1 MKKIQVLRAGIAE
14 HSHISDIMI
23 KMQQKRIN
31 DEIID
36 SIILVEHPEVVT
48 IGPKANRE
56 GVIVSEDYKQTV
68 VDRGGGITWH
78 GPGQL
83 VAYPIVKWENDEQS
97 VRKIINKI
105 EDLIIKTLNDLD
117 INGYRDPAMMG
128 VWVDG
133 KKICSIGLA
142 FLHWVSRHG
151 LALNYA
157 TPGNRIENLA
167 CCGLDIGTTTSL
179 EKLGYTTNNDGEKI
193 TKKLLEDTLISNIEE
208 ILNRIPVEGEYKFE
222 DFL

>member
-14 HSHISDIMI
+14 HSHISEIMI

-56 GVIVSEDYKQTV
+56 GVIVSDDYKQTV

-83 VAYPIVKWENDEQS
+83 VAYPIVKWENDEKS

-117 INGYRDPAMMG
+117 IDGYRDPAMMG

>member
-14 HSHISDIMI
+14 HSHISEIMI

-31 DEIID
+31 DDIID

-56 GVIVSEDYKQTV
+56 GVIVSDDYKQTV

-117 INGYRDPAMMG
+117 IDGYRDPAMMG

-208 ILNRIPVEGEYKFE
+208 ILNRIPVEGAYKFE

>member
-14 HSHISDIMI
+14 HSHISEIMI

-117 INGYRDPAMMG
+117 IDGYRDPAMMG

>member
-14 HSHISDIMI
+14 HSHISEIMI

-31 DEIID
+31 DDIID

-56 GVIVSEDYKQTV
+56 GVIVSDDYKQTV

-117 INGYRDPAMMG
+117 IEGYRDPAMMG

-208 ILNRIPVEGEYKFE
+208 ILNRMPVEGEYKFE

>member
-14 HSHISDIMI
+14 HSHISEIMI

-56 GVIVSEDYKQTV
+56 GVIVSDDYKQTV

-117 INGYRDPAMMG
+117 IDGYRDPAMMG

>member
-14 HSHISDIMI
+14 HSHISEIMI

-105 EDLIIKTLNDLD
+105 EDLIIKTLYDLD
-117 INGYRDPAMMG
+117 IDGYRDPAMMG

>member
-14 HSHISDIMI
+14 HSHISEIMI

-105 EDLIIKTLNDLD
+105 EDLIL
-117 INGYRDPAMMG
+117 
-128 VWVDG
+128 
-133 KKICSIGLA
+133 
-142 FLHWVSRHG
+142 
-151 LALNYA
+151 
-157 TPGNRIENLA
+157 
-167 CCGLDIGTTTSL
+167 SL
-179 EKLGYTTNNDGEKI
+179 I
-193 TKKLLEDTLISNIEE
+193 HI
-208 ILNRIPVEGEYKFE
+208 
-222 DFL
+222 

>member
-14 HSHISDIMI
+14 HSHTSEIMI

>member
-1 MKKIQVLRAGIAE
+1 LKKIQVLRAGIAE
-14 HSHISDIMI
+14 HSHISEIMI

-56 GVIVSEDYKQTV
+56 GVIVSDDYKQTV

-105 EDLIIKTLNDLD
+105 EDLIIKTLNDLNID
-117 INGYRDPAMMG
+117 GYRDPAMMG

-208 ILNRIPVEGEYKFE
+208 ILNRMPVEGEYKFE

>member
-14 HSHISDIMI
+14 HSHISEIMI

-117 INGYRDPAMMG
+117 IEGYRDPAMMG

-208 ILNRIPVEGEYKFE
+208 ILNRIPVECAYKFE

>member
-14 HSHISDIMI
+14 HSHISEIMI

-117 INGYRDPAMMG
+117 IDGYRDPAMMG

-208 ILNRIPVEGEYKFE
+208 ILNRMPVEGGYKFE

>member
-1 MKKIQVLRAGIAE
+1 MKKLCFLFFFAFLACKNNSTPEGFVNLEDSVPSLVIELRYSTTDNFVG
-14 HSHISDIMI
+14 
-23 KMQQKRIN
+23 
-31 DEIID
+31 EIID
-36 SIILVEHPEVVT
+36 
-48 IGPKANRE
+48 
-56 GVIVSEDYKQTV
+56 
-68 VDRGGGITWH
+68 
-78 GPGQL
+78 
-83 VAYPIVKWENDEQS
+83 
-97 VRKIINKI
+97 
-105 EDLIIKTLNDLD
+105 
-117 INGYRDPAMMG
+117 GYRDPAMMG

-208 ILNRIPVEGEYKFE
+208 ILNRIPVEGAYKFE

>member
-14 HSHISDIMI
+14 HSHISEIMI

-48 IGPKANRE
+48 IGPKTNRE
-56 GVIVSEDYKQTV
+56 GVIVSDDYKQTV

-117 INGYRDPAMMG
+117 IDGYRDPAMMG

-208 ILNRIPVEGEYKFE
+208 ILNRMPVEGEYKFE

>member
-14 HSHISDIMI
+14 HSHISEIMI

-117 INGYRDPAMMG
+117 IEGYRDPAMMG

-208 ILNRIPVEGEYKFE
+208 ILNRIPVEGSYKFE

>member
-14 HSHISDIMI
+14 HSHISEIMI

-105 EDLIIKTLNDLD
+105 EDLIIKTLNDLNID
-117 INGYRDPAMMG
+117 GYRDPAMMG

-179 EKLGYTTNNDGEKI
+179 EKLGYTTNNDGAKI

-208 ILNRIPVEGEYKFE
+208 ILNRIPVEGAYKFE

>member
-14 HSHISDIMI
+14 HSHISEIMI

-31 DEIID
+31 DDIID

-117 INGYRDPAMMG
+117 IEGYRDPAMMG

-208 ILNRIPVEGEYKFE
+208 ILNRIPVEGAYKFE

>member
-14 HSHISDIMI
+14 HSHISEIMI

-117 INGYRDPAMMG
+117 IEGYRDPAMMG

-208 ILNRIPVEGEYKFE
+208 ILNRITVEGAYKFE

>member
-14 HSHISDIMI
+14 HSHISEIMI

-105 EDLIIKTLNDLD
+105 EDLIIKTLNDLNID
-117 INGYRDPAMMG
+117 GYRDPAMMG

-208 ILNRIPVEGEYKFE
+208 ILNRMPVEGEYKFE

>member
-14 HSHISDIMI
+14 HSHISEIMI

-56 GVIVSEDYKQTV
+56 GVIVSDDYKQTV

-117 INGYRDPAMMG
+117 IDGYRDPAMMG

-193 TKKLLEDTLISNIEE
+193 TKKLLEDTLISNIQE
-208 ILNRIPVEGEYKFE
+208 ILNRMPVEGEYKFE

>member
-14 HSHISDIMI
+14 HSHISEIMI

-117 INGYRDPAMMG
+117 IDGYRDPAMMG

-133 KKICSIGLA
+133 KKICAIGLA

-179 EKLGYTTNNDGEKI
+179 EKLG
-193 TKKLLEDTLISNIEE
+193 
-208 ILNRIPVEGEYKFE
+208 
-222 DFL
+222 

>member
-14 HSHISDIMI
+14 HSHISEIMI

-31 DEIID
+31 DDIID

-56 GVIVSEDYKQTV
+56 GVIVSDDYKQTV

-117 INGYRDPAMMG
+117 IDGYRDPAMMG

-208 ILNRIPVEGEYKFE
+208 ILNRMPVEGEYKFE

>member
-14 HSHISDIMI
+14 HSHISEIMI

-56 GVIVSEDYKQTV
+56 GVIVSDDYKQTV

-117 INGYRDPAMMG
+117 IDGYRDPAMMG

-167 CCGLDIGTTTSL
+167 CCGLDVGTTTSL

-208 ILNRIPVEGEYKFE
+208 ILNRMPVEGEYKFE